1 MRRILVL
8 RGIKGHIPSETFNS
22 AIILISK
29 LVSKSGITTVCWNG
43 ETFPDNRNSFTMA
56 IVLLKEDFPWLEF
69 LFFESS
75 AVALRSIVLPRLKYS
90 DEPFPFMTT
99 RNTSFLDSDASI
111 PFLVEEHN
119 IAVLLPKGEGMLYA
133 MRWLKERLRIH
144 TLQFVVIGVNDSIR
158 KELAVVM
165 KSYDELGPTNSQFPN
180 WTNAH
185 IFDVPSAPSLVDA

>member
-1 MRRILVL
+1 MRRVLVI
-8 RGIKGHIPSETFNS
+8 RGINRQIPSETFKS
-22 AIILISK
+22 ATILLIK
-29 LVSKSGITTVCWNG
+29 LVLKNDITTVCWNG

-56 IVLLKEDFPWLEF
+56 IVLLKEHFPWLEF

-75 AVALRSIVLPRLKYS
+75 AVALRSVVLPRLKYS

-99 RNTSFLDSDASI
+99 GNTSFLDYDASI
-111 PFLVEEHN
+111 PFLVREHN
-119 IAVLLPKGEGMLYA
+119 IGVLLPEGEGMLYA

-165 KSYDELGPTNSQFPN
+165 KSYDELGTIFPN

-185 IFDVPSAPSLVDA
+185 IFDVP